1 MSHNNK
7 KKKDIIAE
15 VDVEYTLNE
24 LVFCKIRGSR
34 VWPARVIQIDANK
47 LMVQFLADNRRK

>member
-1 MSHNNK
+1 MPRKNK
-7 KKKDIIAE
+7 KQKQIAE

-34 VWPARVIQIDANK
+34 PWPGRVVLIQDNK
-47 LMVQFLADNRRK
+47 MMVQFLGDNRRV